1 MHIKNKD
8 AHVCTCQRRN
18 ERIEILGVGVMEQTA
33 HQRPEQESGLRLDS
47 WKQIATYL
55 NRHLTTVRRWER
67 CEDLPIHRHVHSS
80 MGSVYAYSK
89 ELDAWVLTRRS
100 SPALEE
106 SRPAAVIPMGRP
118 HLPLVAGLGIREGSV
133 RLLGREAEFKA
144 LGETWNRACQGREE
158 LIVITG
164 DPGAGKTRLVSDF
177 AASISRNANV
187 LAGRCD
193 RSPHLPF
200 TPFVEILHGI
210 RKSVPAEVLRELLA
224 ETEGSIELAHLLPE
238 ISRLIRPAS
247 ACVPTTPEGHRFR
260 MFEAFTGLVRA
271 IARTHPVFLAVEDI
285 QWADEGS
292 MLLLRYLVRA
302 ARDTGLF
309 IVVTCRETELQ
320 QVRWSSELLADLR
333 PEVSA
338 ARIEL
343 AGLTDDRIQC
353 FVDEWMAQSAPI
365 NLIRFVTETT
375 QGNPLFMTEILRH
388 LSETGAATQI
398 GALGAN
404 PNLAD
409 PGLPESIR
417 DAVGRR
423 ISRLSQACNT
433 VLTVASV
440 AGRDFSLL
448 SVEEVIGLP
457 ENVLLDAVDEAL
469 AADVLREVAG
479 APGRFSFTH
488 ALIREV
494 TYSRQTAARRVR
506 LHHRLAESIERR
518 CDPDDLPV
526 AELARHF
533 GHAAGDGDAQKAFTY
548 AVQQNRVVVVTLPTG
563 GRRGGRR
570 GGQ

>member
-1 MHIKNKD
+1 M
-8 AHVCTCQRRN
+8 
-18 ERIEILGVGVMEQTA
+18 
-33 HQRPEQESGLRLDS
+33 
-47 WKQIATYL
+47 
-55 NRHLTTVRRWER
+55 
-67 CEDLPIHRHVHSS
+67 
-80 MGSVYAYSK
+80 
-89 ELDAWVLTRRS
+89 
-100 SPALEE
+100 
-106 SRPAAVIPMGRP
+106 
-118 HLPLVAGLGIREGSV
+118 
-133 RLLGREAEFKA
+133 
-144 LGETWNRACQGREE
+144 
-158 LIVITG
+158 
-164 DPGAGKTRLVSDF
+164 
-177 AASISRNANV
+177 
-187 LAGRCD
+187 
-193 RSPHLPF
+193 
-200 TPFVEILHGI
+200 
-210 RKSVPAEVLRELLA
+210 
-224 ETEGSIELAHLLPE
+224 
-238 ISRLIRPAS
+238 
-247 ACVPTTPEGHRFR
+247 RF
-260 MFEAFTGLVRA
+260 
-271 IARTHPVFLAVEDI
+271 ARTHPVFLAVEDI

-302 ARDTGLF
+302 ARDTGLC

-469 AADVLREVAG
+469 AADVLI
-479 APGRFSFTH
+479 
-488 ALIREV
+488 L
-494 TYSRQTAARRVR
+494 
-506 LHHRLAESIERR
+506 L
-518 CDPDDLPV
+518 C
-526 AELARHF
+526 
-533 GHAAGDGDAQKAFTY
+533 
-548 AVQQNRVVVVTLPTG
+548 
-563 GRRGGRR
+563 
-570 GGQ
+570 

>member
-1 MHIKNKD
+1 M
-8 AHVCTCQRRN
+8 
-18 ERIEILGVGVMEQTA
+18 
-33 HQRPEQESGLRLDS
+33 
-47 WKQIATYL
+47 
-55 NRHLTTVRRWER
+55 
-67 CEDLPIHRHVHSS
+67 
-80 MGSVYAYSK
+80 
-89 ELDAWVLTRRS
+89 
-100 SPALEE
+100 
-106 SRPAAVIPMGRP
+106 
-118 HLPLVAGLGIREGSV
+118 
-133 RLLGREAEFKA
+133 
-144 LGETWNRACQGREE
+144 
-158 LIVITG
+158 
-164 DPGAGKTRLVSDF
+164 
-177 AASISRNANV
+177 
-187 LAGRCD
+187 
-193 RSPHLPF
+193 
-200 TPFVEILHGI
+200 
-210 RKSVPAEVLRELLA
+210 
-224 ETEGSIELAHLLPE
+224 
-238 ISRLIRPAS
+238 
-247 ACVPTTPEGHRFR
+247 RF
-260 MFEAFTGLVRA
+260 
-271 IARTHPVFLAVEDI
+271 ARTHPVFLAVEDI

-302 ARDTGLF
+302 ARDTGLC

-333 PEVSA
+333 REVSA
-338 ARIEL
+338 TRIEL

-563 GRRGGRR
+563 GGRGGRR